1 MQEANP
7 PKFPGRGF
15 LPFDLPGGRNM
26 WLRKILRVL
35 VMFGCAVLLPV
46 LAHAGEFYVGE
57 PIVQENLQI
66 VPNYLTGIRMD
77 QMPKGMDMSPDAIH
91 LEADVHATKD
101 EKHGFSEDAW
111 IPYLTINFT
120 LIKQGNAFKKTGTL
134 AAMTAA
140 DGLHYANNLG
150 QDQNAAFNSFQLLS
164 MRASSSATPKQSLQK
179 QGPKATSA
187 SRCAGVW
194 ARSRSG
200 QMPLATSPKPMAADG
215 PLASVVF
222 R

>member
-1 MQEANP
+1 
-7 PKFPGRGF
+7 
-15 LPFDLPGGRNM
+15 M

-46 LAHAGEFYVGE
+46 LAYAGEFYVGE

-77 QMPKGMDMSPDAIH
+77 QMPKGMDISSDAIH

-120 LIKQGNAFKKTGTL
+120 LTKQGNDFKKTGTL

-140 DGLHYANNLG
+140 DGPHYANNVAMAGPGTYDLTYEI
-150 QDQNAAFNSFQLLS
+150 LPP
-164 MRASSSATPKQSLQK
+164 SSNGFIRHIDKET
-179 QGPKATSA
+179 
-187 SRCAGVW
+187 GVPGW
-194 ARSRSG
+194 W
-200 QMPLATSPKPMAADG
+200 KPITAHWTFTYPSKEKKD
-215 PLASVVF
+215 
-222 R
+222 